1 LTRRAERGFSDRL
14 ESDSVRGCGPLNPSS
29 IRCDGEQ
36 HLAAVLVALNLLA
49 FAIHTVCDIGDEIWR
64 LARQKHGSRSHFFN
78 NFASITSFLIFA
90 SWDDFFQTLAF
101 TKQPP
106 LPP

>member
-1 LTRRAERGFSDRL
+1 MR
-14 ESDSVRGCGPLNPSS
+14 PLNPSS